1 MHINAVFIVT
11 FGITYG
17 KVFSVV
23 FIIDSWVPQ
32 NICTIKYYLQKWI
45 FFSEG
50 KLEATEFQISNI
62 RVILPILIL
71 IIKLFLSVVVIVMA
85 TH

>member
-45 FFSEG
+45 FFNEG

-62 RVILPILIL
+62 RVMLPILIL